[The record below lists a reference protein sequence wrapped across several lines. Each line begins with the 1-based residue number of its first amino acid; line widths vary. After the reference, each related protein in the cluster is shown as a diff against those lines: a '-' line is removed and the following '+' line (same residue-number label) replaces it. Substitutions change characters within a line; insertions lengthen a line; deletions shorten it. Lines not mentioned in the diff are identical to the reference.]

1 MDQVV
6 LRTLIAAEIKT
17 ATAPLEAEIQWLKA
31 EVQSLKAGRSNA
43 DSSGADSSSAGP
55 SSAGPSSAGPSSA
68 GPSSAGSNP
77 MVSPVISSEPAPV
90 WNPEPSAEATGSV
103 EESASGLPANV
114 PPDRS
119 DFARFLARGL
129 EQEAKEYA
137 EERPEPEK
145 KKGWNP
151 FKK

>member
-1 MDQVV
+1 MANNAYNPVMDQDV
-6 LRTLIAAEIKT
+6 LRTLIAAEIKR

-31 EVQSLKAGRSNA
+31 EVQSLKAG
-43 DSSGADSSSAGP
+43 P
-55 SSAGPSSAGPSSA
+55 SSAAVSGPT
-68 GPSSAGSNP
+68 
-77 MVSPVISSEPAPV
+77 VSPVISSEPPPV
-90 WNPEPSAEATGSV
+90 WNPEPVPEATITT
-103 EESASGLPANV
+103 EEPVSSLPVNV

>member
-1 MDQVV
+1 MDQDV
-6 LRTLIAAEIKT
+6 LRNLIAAEIKR

-31 EVQSLKAGRSNA
+31 EVQSLKT
-43 DSSGADSSSAGP
+43 SSGHTAVSSP
-55 SSAGPSSAGPSSA
+55 VV
-68 GPSSAGSNP
+68 N
-77 MVSPVISSEPAPV
+77 PVISSEPPPV
-90 WNPEPSAEATGSV
+90 WNPEPVPEVTNTAKDPLNS
-103 EESASGLPANV
+103 LPVNV

>member
-1 MDQVV
+1 MDQDV
-6 LRTLIAAEIKT
+6 LRALIVAEIKR

-31 EVQSLKAGRSNA
+31 EVQSLKAGSSNA
-43 DSSGADSSSAGP
+43 AVSSP
-55 SSAGPSSAGPSSA
+55 VV
-68 GPSSAGSNP
+68 N
-77 MVSPVISSEPAPV
+77 PVISSEPPPV
-90 WNPEPSAEATGSV
+90 WNPEPVAEA
-103 EESASGLPANV
+103 ASTAEAPLNSLPVNV

-151 FKK
+151 FKKS

>member
-1 MDQVV
+1 MDQDV
-6 LRTLIAAEIKT
+6 LRTLIAAEIKR

-31 EVQSLKAGRSNA
+31 EVQALKAGS
-43 DSSGADSSSAGP
+43 DGTLVSSPMVS
-55 SSAGPSSAGPSSA
+55 
-68 GPSSAGSNP
+68 P

-90 WNPEPSAEATGSV
+90 WNPEPIAEA
-103 EESASGLPANV
+103 ASTAEDPLSSLPVNV

>member
-1 MDQVV
+1 MDQDV
-6 LRTLIAAEIKT
+6 LRTLIAAEIKR

-31 EVQSLKAGRSNA
+31 EVQSLKAG
-43 DSSGADSSSAGP
+43 SSPASSSP
-55 SSAGPSSAGPSSA
+55 VM
-68 GPSSAGSNP
+68 N
-77 MVSPVISSEPAPV
+77 PVISSEPPPV
-90 WNPEPSAEATGSV
+90 WNPEPVAEATSTS
-103 EESASGLPANV
+103 EEPLNSLPVNV

>member
-1 MDQVV
+1 MDQDV
-6 LRTLIAAEIKT
+6 LRTLIAAEIKR

-31 EVQSLKAGRSNA
+31 EVQALKAGSGSAGSSSA
-43 DSSGADSSSAGP
+43 DSS
-55 SSAGPSSAGPSSA
+55 
-68 GPSSAGSNP
+68 P

-90 WNPEPSAEATGSV
+90 WNPEPVSEATNAIADPLSNLPV
-103 EESASGLPANV
+103 EV

>member
-1 MDQVV
+1 MDQDV
-6 LRTLIAAEIKT
+6 LRNLIAAEIKR

-31 EVQSLKAGRSNA
+31 EVQALKAGSSNSI
-43 DSSGADSSSAGP
+43 SSP
-55 SSAGPSSAGPSSA
+55 VV
-68 GPSSAGSNP
+68 N
-77 MVSPVISSEPAPV
+77 PVISSEPAPV
-90 WNPEPSAEATGSV
+90 WTPEPIV
-103 EESASGLPANV
+103 ESSTEDPLNSLPVNV

>member
-1 MDQVV
+1 MDQDV
-6 LRTLIAAEIKT
+6 LRTLIAAEIKR

-31 EVQSLKAGRSNA
+31 EVQALKL
-43 DSSGADSSSAGP
+43 
-55 SSAGPSSAGPSSA
+55 
-68 GPSSAGSNP
+68 GSNP
-77 MVSPVISSEPAPV
+77 VNSSSTAASSPVVNPVISSEPVPV
-90 WNPEPSAEATGSV
+90 WNPEPLPEGTTAAEETLNS
-103 EESASGLPANV
+103 LPVTV

-151 FKK
+151 FKR

>member
-1 MDQVV
+1 MDQDV
-6 LRTLIAAEIKT
+6 LRNLIAAEIKR

-31 EVQSLKAGRSNA
+31 EVQALKAGNGTVA
-43 DSSGADSSSAGP
+43 P
-55 SSAGPSSAGPSSA
+55 SLV
-68 GPSSAGSNP
+68 
-77 MVSPVISSEPAPV
+77 VSPVISSEPAPV
-90 WNPEPSAEATGSV
+90 WNPEPIPEATNTA
-103 EESASGLPANV
+103 EEPLNSLPVNV

>member
-1 MDQVV
+1 MDQDV
-6 LRTLIAAEIKT
+6 LRTLIAAEIKR

-31 EVQSLKAGRSNA
+31 EVQALKAG
-43 DSSGADSSSAGP
+43 SGAVMSSA
-55 SSAGPSSAGPSSA
+55 
-68 GPSSAGSNP
+68 

-90 WNPEPSAEATGSV
+90 WNPEPLPEPSKTAE
-103 EESASGLPANV
+103 EPLNGLAVNV

>member
-1 MDQVV
+1 MDQDV
-6 LRTLIAAEIKT
+6 LRNLIAAEIKR
-17 ATAPLEAEIQWLKA
+17 ATAPLEAELQWLKA
-31 EVQSLKAGRSNA
+31 EVQALKAGA
-43 DSSGADSSSAGP
+43 GAVVSSS
-55 SSAGPSSAGPSSA
+55 
-68 GPSSAGSNP
+68 

-90 WNPEPSAEATGSV
+90 WNPESLPEANNTAE
-103 EESASGLPANV
+103 EPLSGLPVNV

>member
-1 MDQVV
+1 M
-6 LRTLIAAEIKT
+6 LRTLIAAEIKR

-31 EVQSLKAGRSNA
+31 EVQALKAGSAPVSSSSSVPSSSVPSSSVPSSSVPSNA
-43 DSSGADSSSAGP
+43 TSSS
-55 SSAGPSSAGPSSA
+55 
-68 GPSSAGSNP
+68 

-90 WNPEPSAEATGSV
+90 WNPEPVAEPVTN
-103 EESASGLPANV
+103 EETDSGLPANV

>member
-1 MDQVV
+1 MDQDV
-6 LRTLIAAEIKT
+6 LRSLIAAEIKR
-17 ATAPLEAEIQWLKA
+17 ATAPLEAEVQWLKA
-31 EVQSLKAGRSNA
+31 EVQSLKAG
-43 DSSGADSSSAGP
+43 SSSA
-55 SSAGPSSAGPSSA
+55 ATA
-68 GPSSAGSNP
+68 N
-77 MVSPVISSEPAPV
+77 PVISSEPTPV
-90 WNPEPSAEATGSV
+90 WNPEPVAKRTTG
-103 EESASGLPANV
+103 EEPASNLPVNV

>member
-1 MDQVV
+1 MDQDV
-6 LRTLIAAEIKT
+6 LRNLIAAEIKR

-31 EVQSLKAGRSNA
+31 EVQALKAG
-43 DSSGADSSSAGP
+43 SGAALVSAVP
-55 SSAGPSSAGPSSA
+55 S
-68 GPSSAGSNP
+68 P

-90 WNPEPSAEATGSV
+90 WNPEPVAEAASAA
-103 EESASGLPANV
+103 EEVTSSLPANV

>member
-1 MDQVV
+1 MDQDV
-6 LRTLIAAEIKT
+6 LRNLIAAEIKR

-31 EVQSLKAGRSNA
+31 EVQSLKAGL
-43 DSSGADSSSAGP
+43 SSSVNTG
-55 SSAGPSSAGPSSA
+55 SSTSSPIV
-68 GPSSAGSNP
+68 N
-77 MVSPVISSEPAPV
+77 PVISSEPAPV
-90 WNPEPSAEATGSV
+90 WNPTPAPEVTNTAEEALNS
-103 EESASGLPANV
+103 LPVNV
-114 PPDRS
+114 PADRS

>member
-1 MDQVV
+1 MDQDV
-6 LRTLIAAEIKT
+6 LRTLIAAEIKR

-31 EVQSLKAGRSNA
+31 EVQSLKVGSG
-43 DSSGADSSSAGP
+43 SSVSSSSSAG
-55 SSAGPSSAGPSSA
+55 SSNAVSSNAVSSTVV
-68 GPSSAGSNP
+68 N
-77 MVSPVISSEPAPV
+77 PVIASEPPPV
-90 WNPEPSAEATGSV
+90 WNPEPEATTTAEDPLS
-103 EESASGLPANV
+103 SLPVNV

>member
-1 MDQVV
+1 MDQDV
-6 LRTLIAAEIKT
+6 LRNLIAAEIKR

-31 EVQSLKAGRSNA
+31 EVQSLKAGPSPV
-43 DSSGADSSSAGP
+43 STGSSAV
-55 SSAGPSSAGPSSA
+55 SSPVV
-68 GPSSAGSNP
+68 N
-77 MVSPVISSEPAPV
+77 PVISSEPPPV
-90 WNPEPSAEATGSV
+90 WNPEPVPEATTTV
-103 EESASGLPANV
+103 EEPASSLPANV

>member
-1 MDQVV
+1 MDQDV
-6 LRTLIAAEIKT
+6 LRTLIAAEIKR
-17 ATAPLEAEIQWLKA
+17 AIAPLEAEIQWLKA
-31 EVQSLKAGRSNA
+31 EVQSLKAG
-43 DSSGADSSSAGP
+43 SSPANSSP
-55 SSAGPSSAGPSSA
+55 VV
-68 GPSSAGSNP
+68 N
-77 MVSPVISSEPAPV
+77 PVISSEPPPV
-90 WNPEPSAEATGSV
+90 WNPEPVVEA
-103 EESASGLPANV
+103 ASTADEPLSSLPVNV

-137 EERPEPEK
+137 EERPEPAK

>member
-1 MDQVV
+1 M
-6 LRTLIAAEIKT
+6 
-17 ATAPLEAEIQWLKA
+17 
-31 EVQSLKAGRSNA
+31 QSLKSGSGG
-43 DSSGADSSSAGP
+43 SSPAVSPAL
-55 SSAGPSSAGPSSA
+55 
-68 GPSSAGSNP
+68 
-77 MVSPVISSEPAPV
+77 SPVISSEPPPV
-90 WNPEPSAEATGSV
+90 WNPEPIVEATNAA
-103 EESASGLPANV
+103 EESQSSLPVNV

>member
-1 MDQVV
+1 MDQDV
-6 LRTLIAAEIKT
+6 LRNLIAAEIKR

-31 EVQSLKAGRSNA
+31 EVQSLKAGNGTAALS
-43 DSSGADSSSAGP
+43 P
-55 SSAGPSSAGPSSA
+55 V
-68 GPSSAGSNP
+68 
-77 MVSPVISSEPAPV
+77 VSPVVSSEPAPI
-90 WNPEPSAEATGSV
+90 WNPEPAAQTTNS
-103 EESASGLPANV
+103 EEPANSLPVNV

>member
-1 MDQVV
+1 MDQDV
-6 LRTLIAAEIKT
+6 LRNLIAAEIKR

-31 EVQSLKAGRSNA
+31 EVQSLKAGPA
-43 DSSGADSSSAGP
+43 PVGLSSADSSSSD
-55 SSAGPSSAGPSSA
+55 SS
-68 GPSSAGSNP
+68 P

-90 WNPEPSAEATGSV
+90 WNPAPAQEAASTV
-103 EESASGLPANV
+103 EEAASSLPANV

>member
-1 MDQVV
+1 MDQDV
-6 LRTLIAAEIKT
+6 LRTLIAAEIKR

-31 EVQSLKAGRSNA
+31 EVQSLKAGSN
-43 DSSGADSSSAGP
+43 SSDPGGAV
-55 SSAGPSSAGPSSA
+55 
-68 GPSSAGSNP
+68 SNP
-77 MVSPVISSEPAPV
+77 MVSPVISSEPVPI
-90 WNPEPSAEATGSV
+90 WNPEPVVEAISTV
-103 EESASGLPANV
+103 EEPASDLPANV

>member
-1 MDQVV
+1 MDQDV
-6 LRTLIAAEIKT
+6 LRTLIAAEIKR

-31 EVQSLKAGRSNA
+31 EVQALKAGPSNVISGNLTSGNVISDNPVA
-43 DSSGADSSSAGP
+43 SSP
-55 SSAGPSSAGPSSA
+55 V
-68 GPSSAGSNP
+68 
-77 MVSPVISSEPAPV
+77 VSPVISSEPAPV
-90 WNPEPSAEATGSV
+90 WNPEPVAQTTTSEQP
-103 EESASGLPANV
+103 ASSLPANV

-137 EERPEPEK
+137 EERPEPAK

>member
-1 MDQVV
+1 MDQDV
-6 LRTLIAAEIKT
+6 LRTLIAAEIKR

-31 EVQSLKAGRSNA
+31 EVQSLKAG
-43 DSSGADSSSAGP
+43 P
-55 SSAGPSSAGPSSA
+55 SSAGPS
-68 GPSSAGSNP
+68 P

-90 WNPEPSAEATGSV
+90 WNAEPVVEATSTA
-103 EESASGLPANV
+103 EEFTSGLPANV

>member
-1 MDQVV
+1 MDQDV
-6 LRTLIAAEIKT
+6 LRTLIAAEIKR

-31 EVQSLKAGRSNA
+31 EVQSLKAG
-43 DSSGADSSSAGP
+43 SSSAG
-55 SSAGPSSAGPSSA
+55 S
-68 GPSSAGSNP
+68 SSAGSNP

-90 WNPEPSAEATGSV
+90 WNPEPIAEAASTV
-103 EESASGLPANV
+103 EEPASGLPANV

>member
-1 MDQVV
+1 M
-6 LRTLIAAEIKT
+6 
-17 ATAPLEAEIQWLKA
+17 
-31 EVQSLKAGRSNA
+31 N
-43 DSSGADSSSAGP
+43 
-55 SSAGPSSAGPSSA
+55 
-68 GPSSAGSNP
+68 
-77 MVSPVISSEPAPV
+77 PVISSEPPPV
-90 WNPEPSAEATGSV
+90 WNPEPVPEVTNTAKDPLNS
-103 EESASGLPANV
+103 LPVNV

>member
-1 MDQVV
+1 MDQDV
-6 LRTLIAAEIKT
+6 LRTLIAAEIKR

-31 EVQSLKAGRSNA
+31 EVQSLKAG
-43 DSSGADSSSAGP
+43 SSSTLA
-55 SSAGPSSAGPSSA
+55 SSPT
-68 GPSSAGSNP
+68 
-77 MVSPVISSEPAPV
+77 VSPVISSEPVPV
-90 WNPEPSAEATGSV
+90 WNPEPVPEATNTT
-103 EESASGLPANV
+103 EEPLNSLPVNV
-114 PPDRS
+114 PSDRS

>member
-1 MDQVV
+1 MDQDV
-6 LRTLIAAEIKT
+6 LRNLIAAEIKR

-31 EVQSLKAGRSNA
+31 EVQSLKA
-43 DSSGADSSSAGP
+43 DSSSSATPGP
-55 SSAGPSSAGPSSA
+55 VV
-68 GPSSAGSNP
+68 N
-77 MVSPVISSEPAPV
+77 PVISSEPVPV
-90 WNPEPSAEATGSV
+90 WNPEPAPEATNTAEDPLNS
-103 EESASGLPANV
+103 LPVNV

>member
-1 MDQVV
+1 MDQDV
-6 LRTLIAAEIKT
+6 LRTLIAAEIKR

-31 EVQSLKAGRSNA
+31 EVQSLKAG
-43 DSSGADSSSAGP
+43 SAAIG
-55 SSAGPSSAGPSSA
+55 S
-68 GPSSAGSNP
+68 SSAGSNP

-90 WNPEPSAEATGSV
+90 WNPEPIAEPASSP
-103 EESASGLPANV
+103 EEPASGLPANV

>member
-1 MDQVV
+1 MDQEV
-6 LRTLIAAEIKT
+6 LRTLIAAEIKR

-31 EVQSLKAGRSNA
+31 EVQTLKAGSNT
-43 DSSGADSSSAGP
+43 
-55 SSAGPSSAGPSSA
+55 
-68 GPSSAGSNP
+68 AGSSP
-77 MVSPVISSEPAPV
+77 VVSPVISSEPAPV
-90 WNPEPSAEATGSV
+90 WNPEPVPEAKNTAEEAVNS
-103 EESASGLPANV
+103 LPVNV

>member
-1 MDQVV
+1 MDQDV
-6 LRTLIAAEIKT
+6 LRTLIAAEIKR

-31 EVQSLKAGRSNA
+31 EVQALKAG
-43 DSSGADSSSAGP
+43 SGGSGSSSVG
-55 SSAGPSSAGPSSA
+55 SSLV
-68 GPSSAGSNP
+68 GSNP
-77 MVSPVISSEPAPV
+77 AVNPVISSEPAPV
-90 WNPEPSAEATGSV
+90 WNPEPATEVANTAETPLNS
-103 EESASGLPANV
+103 LPVNV
-114 PPDRS
+114 PADRS

-151 FKK
+151 FKR

>member
-1 MDQVV
+1 MDQDV
-6 LRTLIAAEIKT
+6 LRTLIAAEINRV
-17 ATAPLEAEIQWLKA
+17 TAPLEAEIQWLKA
-31 EVQSLKAGRSNA
+31 EVNALKAGMGSSVPTPIGASPVDLRASSEPVAPWTPEPVPVDPSA
-43 DSSGADSSSAGP
+43 DGP
-55 SSAGPSSAGPSSA
+55 SSSL
-68 GPSSAGSNP
+68 
-77 MVSPVISSEPAPV
+77 PVE
-90 WNPEPSAEATGSV
+90 
-103 EESASGLPANV
+103 V

>member
-1 MDQVV
+1 MDQDV
-6 LRTLIAAEIKT
+6 LRNLIAAEIKR

-31 EVQSLKAGRSNA
+31 EVQSLKAG
-43 DSSGADSSSAGP
+43 P
-55 SSAGPSSAGPSSA
+55 SSAGPSSADSSSA
-68 GPSSAGSNP
+68 DSSP

-90 WNPEPSAEATGSV
+90 WNPEPVQEAASTAEEA
-103 EESASGLPANV
+103 ASSLPANV

>member
-1 MDQVV
+1 MDQDV
-6 LRTLIAAEIKT
+6 LRNLIAAEIKR

-31 EVQSLKAGRSNA
+31 ELQALRSGSGTA
-43 DSSGADSSSAGP
+43 VSSP
-55 SSAGPSSAGPSSA
+55 V
-68 GPSSAGSNP
+68 
-77 MVSPVISSEPAPV
+77 VSPVISSEPVPV
-90 WNPEPSAEATGSV
+90 WNPEPIPEATNTA
-103 EESASGLPANV
+103 EEPLNSLPVNV

>member
-1 MDQVV
+1 MDQDV
-6 LRTLIAAEIKT
+6 LRTLIAAEIKR

-31 EVQSLKAGRSNA
+31 ELQSLK
-43 DSSGADSSSAGP
+43 
-55 SSAGPSSAGPSSA
+55 AGPSSA
-68 GPSSAGSNP
+68 GPSSAGSSTPVISSP

-90 WNPEPSAEATGSV
+90 WNPEPVVEAASTI
-103 EESASGLPANV
+103 EEPASSLPANV

>member
-1 MDQVV
+1 MDQDV
-6 LRTLIAAEIKT
+6 LRNLIAAEIKR

-31 EVQSLKAGRSNA
+31 EVQALG
-43 DSSGADSSSAGP
+43 
-55 SSAGPSSAGPSSA
+55 
-68 GPSSAGSNP
+68 AGSNP
-77 MVSPVISSEPAPV
+77 AIGNMAVSNPVLNPVIQSEPVPV
-90 WNPEPSAEATGSV
+90 WNPESALGATSTA
-103 EESASGLPANV
+103 EEPLNSLPVNV

>member
-1 MDQVV
+1 MDQDV
-6 LRTLIAAEIKT
+6 LRTLIAAEIKR

-31 EVQSLKAGRSNA
+31 EVQSLKAGSSPA
-43 DSSGADSSSAGP
+43 SSGSSAV
-55 SSAGPSSAGPSSA
+55 SSPTM
-68 GPSSAGSNP
+68 N
-77 MVSPVISSEPAPV
+77 PVISNEPSPV
-90 WNPEPSAEATGSV
+90 WNPEPVPEASNTAEEPLS
-103 EESASGLPANV
+103 SLPVNV

>member
-1 MDQVV
+1 MDQDV
-6 LRTLIAAEIKT
+6 LRTLIAAEIKR

-31 EVQSLKAGRSNA
+31 EVQSLKAG
-43 DSSGADSSSAGP
+43 SGAVVP
-55 SSAGPSSAGPSSA
+55 S
-68 GPSSAGSNP
+68 P
-77 MVSPVISSEPAPV
+77 MISPVISSEPVPV
-90 WNPEPSAEATGSV
+90 WNPEPVAEATNTA
-103 EESASGLPANV
+103 EEPLNDLPVTV